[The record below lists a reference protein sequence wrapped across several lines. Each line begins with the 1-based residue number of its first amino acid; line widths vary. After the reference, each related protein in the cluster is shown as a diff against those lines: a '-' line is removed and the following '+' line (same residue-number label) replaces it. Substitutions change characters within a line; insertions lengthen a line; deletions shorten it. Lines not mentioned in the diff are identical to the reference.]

1 MDSARGR
8 SGSGLK
14 PGPGTL
20 PVGWVLLFYID
31 RYVQLDYLS
40 KFRQYLQVL
49 NREKYST
56 VPASQIDE
64 K

>member
-1 MDSARGR
+1 M
-8 SGSGLK
+8 K
-14 PGPGTL
+14 GTL

-40 KFRQYLQVL
+40 IFMQNLQVL
-49 NREKYST
+49 NGEKYST

>member
-1 MDSARGR
+1 MSR
-8 SGSGLK
+8 
-14 PGPGTL
+14 GTL

-40 KFRQYLQVL
+40 KFMQYLQVL

>member
-1 MDSARGR
+1 MSR
-8 SGSGLK
+8 
-14 PGPGTL
+14 GTL

-40 KFRQYLQVL
+40 KFMQYLQAL